1 LPNPVQFSVAWVPPW
16 RPELLKLRFAV
27 LVVPVTVK
35 LSVNKTAALAEL
47 AMARPKTANMADDF
61 DFIGNGLVELHQL

>member
-1 LPNPVQFSVAWVPPW
+1 
-16 RPELLKLRFAV
+16 LLKLRFEV

-61 DFIGNGLVELHQL
+61 DFIGVGLVKLC